1 MLKIGLTGG
10 IGSGKSTVCGLFAD
24 LGVPI
29 VDADII
35 ARQLVEPGQPAL
47 ARLAGAFGAGILNA
61 DGTLN
66 RAELRARTFSD
77 IRVRQLLD
85 AIMHPLVY
93 NEIES
98 VVTCLQAAYCII
110 AIPLLLETQKKH
122 VVDRVL
128 VVDCSV
134 EAQIRRVLDRDKIKR
149 EQAEAIIAAQVDR
162 QQRLAA
168 ADDVID
174 NSTNL
179 AHLAEHVKKLH
190 NLYLLLATTR
200 TISA

>member
-47 ARLAGAFGAGILNA
+47 TRLADAFGAGILNT

-77 IRVRQLLD
+77 ARVRQQLD

-98 VVTCLQAAYCII
+98 VVTYLQTAYCII

-122 VVDRVL
+122 AVDRVL